1 MKSILKKVCLF
12 LALSL
17 VAIAPALAGTLTD
30 SDEGIRNFSRNGRYF
45 IEYRVTLTQIDADP
59 SDDSFTISDEYFKY
73 LAGGV
78 VYSVGVV
85 SASADADVNVTLND
99 SYGFELFDQD
109 FTQASLPY
117 WLNGDETQG
126 QWPSIIGTSL
136 TIATDT
142 DWTTAASGDS
152 IQVVIIVLQKGDLR

>member
-17 VAIAPALAGTLTD
+17 VAIAPTFAGTLTD

-59 SDDSFTISDEYFKY
+59 SDDSFVISDEYFKY
-73 LAGGV
+73 LVGGV
-78 VYSVGVV
+78 IYGIGVV

-99 SYGFELFDQD
+99 SYGFELFDED

-117 WLNGDETQG
+117 WQNGDTTLG
-126 QWPSIIGTSL
+126 QLPSIIGTSL

-152 IQVVIIVLQKGDLR
+152 IQIIIIVAQKDNLR